1 MWPLCGGMLLLMHA
15 LVLVSAQFPRVCVT
29 PEGLRSAQ
37 CCPSP
42 FALEND
48 PCGASSG
55 RGQCVD
61 VSADA
66 RAHGPQ
72 YPYDGRDDRERWP
85 LRFFTRA
92 CRCNGNFSGFDCGRC
107 RHGLTGDACE
117 RRVPVGQKN
126 SFSIIVEMFKS
137 PAGNT
142 FTGLARW
149 PVLANQIHYGSL
161 LTNLIRCSGEHR
173 D

>member
-1 MWPLCGGMLLLMHA
+1 MAKMWPSCGGMLLLVHA

-42 FALEND
+42 FGLEND
-48 PCGASSG
+48 PCGASTG

-117 RRVPVGQKN
+117 QRVPVGQRN
-126 SFSIIVEMFKS
+126 SLFFYQPCWKHLYLSD
-137 PAGNT
+137 
-142 FTGLARW
+142 
-149 PVLANQIHYGSL
+149 SL
-161 LTNLIRCSGEHR
+161 YLINLIRCSGEHR

>member
-1 MWPLCGGMLLLMHA
+1 MGRLCGGMLLLVHA

-42 FALEND
+42 LALEND

-107 RHGLTGDACE
+107 RHGLTGDGCE
-117 RRVPVGQKN
+117 RRVPVGQRN
-126 SFSIIVEMFKS
+126 SLFLSLHLLNWLDQMKQIHWSSDVLVNS
-137 PAGNT
+137 PARMM
-142 FTGLARW
+142 L
-149 PVLANQIHYGSL
+149 SL
-161 LTNLIRCSGEHR
+161 VFPAVNCQ
-173 D
+173 